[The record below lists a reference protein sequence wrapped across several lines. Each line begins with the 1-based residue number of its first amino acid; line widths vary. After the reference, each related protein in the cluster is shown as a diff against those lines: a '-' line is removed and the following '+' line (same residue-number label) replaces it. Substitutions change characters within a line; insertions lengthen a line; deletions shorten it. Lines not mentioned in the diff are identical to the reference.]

1 MTNALQYKSLLTT
14 ARENT
19 EMRLQKKGLTGRKRS
34 RFIDEDDDTKLG
46 GIVPRRA
53 SLEQELGDDFLTEA
67 FNKITDEN
75 SELLKKFGVK
85 INNEPPGPPGDADSR
100 FLITEELPTGESAG
114 MVEVTDNEK
123 NKSTAQIIANFEN
136 NNQSE
141 YKAYWDG
148 KRYAIG
154 FGTRAKSE
162 DEVISY
168 EEAMTRLENS
178 TAQAKKDVVA
188 MKKQHGYEWNENQI
202 AALTSF
208 TYNLGKGG
216 LVSLTENG
224 TRGDGEISEM
234 MLEYDMAGKK
244 KLPGL
249 TKRRELESNLF
260 TSE

>member
-1 MTNALQYKSLLTT
+1 MSLQYKSLLST
-14 ARENT
+14 AREDANRR
-19 EMRLQKKGLTGRKRS
+19 MQSKGLSVGRNRS
-34 RFIDEDDDTKLG
+34 RFIDEDDDVDEKIG
-46 GIVPRRA
+46 GLVPRRDKDLL
-53 SLEQELGDDFLTEA
+53 SDKSTDFLSTLFGNIIE
-67 FNKITDEN
+67 EG
-75 SELLKKFGVK
+75 KKMLED
-85 INNEPPGPPGDADSR
+85 EPPGPPGDADSR

-154 FGTRAKSE
+154 FGTRATSE

-224 TRGDGEISEM
+224 TRGDEEISEM

>member
-1 MTNALQYKSLLTT
+1 MSLQYKSLLST
-14 ARENT
+14 AREDANRR
-19 EMRLQKKGLTGRKRS
+19 MQSKGLSVGRNRS
-34 RFIDEDDDTKLG
+34 RFIDEDNDDDKKLG
-46 GIVPRRA
+46 GLVPRRDKDVM
-53 SLEQELGDDFLTEA
+53 SDNNTDFLSTLFGNIIE
-67 FNKITDEN
+67 DG
-75 SELLKKFGVK
+75 KKM
-85 INNEPPGPPGDADSR
+85 IEDEPPGPPGDADSR

-154 FGTRAKSE
+154 FGTRATSE